1 VYTKPAMERT
11 KRTGGKKKKAQ
22 KLSALEQ
29 LRLAR
34 EGGSR
39 NEQFVEEDEEDI
51 YDVVAE
57 EDYHDLV
64 KKRQEREDFV
74 VDDDG
79 IGYIDDGEEH
89 QLNDAPRDNG
99 RRKSGTFPYIAMRPA
114 WRSFSSCFLLP
125 VHNAM
130 QIIHENSLL

>member
-1 VYTKPAMERT
+1 MYTKPAMERT

-57 EDYHDLV
+57 EDYRDLV

-99 RRKSGTFPYIAMRPA
+99 RRKSGTLHRHETNLAVFLI
-114 WRSFSSCFLLP
+114 LLP
-125 VHNAM
+125 A
-130 QIIHENSLL
+130 SCS

>member
-1 VYTKPAMERT
+1 MYTKPAMERT

-57 EDYHDLV
+57 EDYRDLV

-89 QLNDAPRDNG
+89 QLNDARRDNG
-99 RRKSGTFPYIAMRPA
+99 HRKSGTLHRHETNLAVFLI
-114 WRSFSSCFLLP
+114 LLP
-125 VHNAM
+125 A
-130 QIIHENSLL
+130 SCS

>member
-1 VYTKPAMERT
+1 MYTKPAMERT

-57 EDYHDLV
+57 EDYRDLV

-89 QLNDAPRDNG
+89 QLNDARRDNG
-99 RRKSGTFPYIAMRPA
+99 HRKSGTLHRHEISLAVFLI
-114 WRSFSSCFLLP
+114 LLP
-125 VHNAM
+125 A
-130 QIIHENSLL
+130 SCS